1 MKTLLRSST
10 LAIAVA
16 AALLAA
22 SPSFNAVAATP
33 PAAAATQGAASRM
46 VQDSAGRVLATLDSR
61 RAEFKASPAALNQFI
76 KSEFTRSFD
85 SDYAARLVLGVHG
98 RGAAPADVADFAAA
112 MADNLTARY
121 GSALI
126 EFNTRL
132 QVKVKSET
140 ALPGGR
146 GVRVSTQMLRQGGA
160 PIPVDYLLRNVNGQW
175 KLFDVMVEGISYVQA
190 FKNQFAAPLAQ
201 KSIRQVAADLR
212 AGRMQA
218 SATPPG
224 KKSK

>member
-1 MKTLLRSST
+1 MKNS
-10 LAIAVA
+10 LASAVLV
-16 AALLAA
+16 ALLAA
-22 SPSFNAVAATP
+22 TPSFTALAATP
-33 PAAAATQGAASRM
+33 PAATAAQGAASRM

-61 RAEFKASPAALNQFI
+61 RAEFKGNPAALNQFI

-98 RGAAPADVADFAAA
+98 RGAAAADVADFSAA

-121 GSALI
+121 GSALL

-190 FKNQFAAPLAQ
+190 FKNQFAAPLTR
-201 KSIRQVAADLR
+201 KPIREVAADLR
-212 AGRMQA
+212 AGRLQA
-218 SATPPG
+218 STAPG
-224 KKSK
+224 KPSK

>member
-1 MKTLLRSST
+1 MKKLL
-10 LAIAVA
+10 APAVFTA
-16 AALLAA
+16 LLLAA
-22 SPSFNAVAATP
+22 PSFSAIAATP
-33 PAAAATQGAASRM
+33 PAATAPQGAASRM
-46 VQDSAGRVLATLDSR
+46 VVDSAGRVLATLDSR
-61 RAEFKASPAALNQFI
+61 RAEFKSNPAALNQFI

-98 RGAAPADVADFAAA
+98 RGAAAADVADFAAA

-121 GSALI
+121 GSALL

-146 GVRVSTQMLRQGGA
+146 GVRVSTHMLRQGGA

-190 FKNQFAAPLAQ
+190 FKTQFDAPLAQ

-218 SATPPG
+218 TTTPG

>member
-1 MKTLLRSST
+1 MKNS
-10 LAIAVA
+10 LASAVLV
-16 AALLAA
+16 ALLAA
-22 SPSFNAVAATP
+22 TPSFTALAATP
-33 PAAAATQGAASRM
+33 PAATAAQGAASRM

-61 RAEFKASPAALNQFI
+61 RAEFKANPAALNQFI

-98 RGAAPADVADFAAA
+98 RGAAPADVADFSAA

-121 GSALI
+121 GTALL

-140 ALPGGR
+140 PLPGNR

-160 PIPVDYLLRNVNGQW
+160 PILVDYLLRNVNGQW

-190 FKNQFAAPLAQ
+190 FKTQFDAPLAQ

-218 SATPPG
+218 STSPG
-224 KKSK
+224 KKAK

>member
-1 MKTLLRSST
+1 MKQH
-10 LAIAVA
+10 LAIAVMT
-16 AALLAA
+16 ALLAGTPA
-22 SPSFNAVAATP
+22 LTATAATP
-33 PAAAATQGAASRM
+33 SAAAATQGAASRM

-61 RAEFKASPAALNQFI
+61 RAEFKANPAALNQFI

-98 RGAAPADVADFAAA
+98 RGAAPADVADFSAA

-121 GSALI
+121 GTALL

-140 ALPGGR
+140 PLPGNR

-160 PIPVDYLLRNVNGQW
+160 PILVDYLLRNVNGQW

-190 FKNQFAAPLAQ
+190 FKTQFDAPLAQ
-201 KSIRQVAADLR
+201 TSIRQVAADLR

-218 SATPPG
+218 STSPG
-224 KKSK
+224 KKAK

>member
-1 MKTLLRSST
+1 MKTLLHSST
-10 LAIAVA
+10 LAIAIVT
-16 AALLAA
+16 ALLAA
-22 SPSFNAVAATP
+22 VPSFTAMAATP
-33 PAAAATQGAASRM
+33 PAATAAQGAASRM

>member
-1 MKTLLRSST
+1 MKTLLHSST
-10 LAIAVA
+10 LAIAIVT
-16 AALLAA
+16 ALLAA
-22 SPSFNAVAATP
+22 VPSFTAMAATP
-33 PAAAATQGAASRM
+33 PAATAAQGAASRM

-61 RAEFKASPAALNQFI
+61 RAEFKANPAALNQFI

-98 RGAAPADVADFAAA
+98 RGAAPADVADFSAA

-121 GSALI
+121 GTALL

-132 QVKVKSET
+132 QVKVTSET
-140 ALPGGR
+140 PLPGNR

-160 PIPVDYLLRNVNGQW
+160 PILVDYLLRNVNGQW

-190 FKNQFAAPLAQ
+190 FKTRFAAPLAQ
-201 KSIRQVAADLR
+201 TSIRQVAADLR

-218 SATPPG
+218 STAPG

>member
-1 MKTLLRSST
+1 MKQH
-10 LAIAVA
+10 LAIAVMT
-16 AALLAA
+16 ALLAGTPA
-22 SPSFNAVAATP
+22 LTATAATP
-33 PAAAATQGAASRM
+33 SAAAATQGAASRM

-61 RAEFKASPAALNQFI
+61 RAEFKANPAALNQFI

-98 RGAAPADVADFAAA
+98 RGAAPADVADFSAA

-121 GSALI
+121 GTALL

-140 ALPGGR
+140 PLPGNR

-160 PIPVDYLLRNVNGQW
+160 PILVDYLLRNVNGQW

-190 FKNQFAAPLAQ
+190 FKTQFDAPLAQ

-218 SATPPG
+218 TTAPA
-224 KKSK
+224 KKSR

>member
-1 MKTLLRSST
+1 MKKH
-10 LAIAVA
+10 LAIAVFT
-16 AALLAA
+16 ALLAA
-22 SPSFNAVAATP
+22 TPALTATAATP
-33 PAAAATQGAASRM
+33 PPAATAAQATASRM

-98 RGAAPADVADFAAA
+98 RGAAPADVADFSAA

-121 GSALI
+121 GTALL

-140 ALPGGR
+140 PLPGNR

-160 PIPVDYLLRNVNGQW
+160 PILVDYLLRNVNGQW

-190 FKNQFAAPLAQ
+190 FKTQFDAPLAQ

-218 SATPPG
+218 STSPG
-224 KKSK
+224 KKAK

>member
-1 MKTLLRSST
+1 MKTLLHSST
-10 LAIAVA
+10 LAIAIVT
-16 AALLAA
+16 ALLAA
-22 SPSFNAVAATP
+22 VPSFTAMAATP
-33 PAAAATQGAASRM
+33 PAATAAQGAASRM
-46 VQDSAGRVLATLDSR
+46 VQGSAGRVLATLDSR
-61 RAEFKASPAALNQFI
+61 RAEFKANPAALNQFI
-76 KSEFTRSFD
+76 KTKFTRSFD

-98 RGAAPADVADFAAA
+98 RGAAPADVADFSAA

-121 GSALI
+121 GTALL

-132 QVKVKSET
+132 QVKVTSET
-140 ALPGGR
+140 PLPGNR

-160 PIPVDYLLRNVNGQW
+160 PILVDYLLRNVNGQW

-190 FKNQFAAPLAQ
+190 FKTQFAAPLAQ
-201 KSIRQVAADLR
+201 TSIRQVAADLR

-218 SATPPG
+218 STAPG

>member
-1 MKTLLRSST
+1 MKNS
-10 LAIAVA
+10 LASAVLV
-16 AALLAA
+16 ALLAA
-22 SPSFNAVAATP
+22 TPSFTALAATP
-33 PAAAATQGAASRM
+33 PAATATAAQGAASRM

-61 RAEFKASPAALNQFI
+61 RAEFKANPAALNQFI

-98 RGAAPADVADFAAA
+98 RGAAAADVADFSAA

-121 GSALI
+121 GSALL

-190 FKNQFAAPLAQ
+190 FKNQFAAPLTR
-201 KSIRQVAADLR
+201 KPIREVAADLR
-212 AGRMQA
+212 AGRLQA
-218 SATPPG
+218 STAPG
-224 KKSK
+224 KPSK

>member
-1 MKTLLRSST
+1 MKQH
-10 LAIAVA
+10 LAIAVMT
-16 AALLAA
+16 ALLATTPVLTA
-22 SPSFNAVAATP
+22 TAATP
-33 PAAAATQGAASRM
+33 SAAAATQGAASRM

-61 RAEFKASPAALNQFI
+61 RAEFKANPAALNQFI

-98 RGAAPADVADFAAA
+98 RGAAPADVADFSAA

-121 GSALI
+121 GTALL

-140 ALPGGR
+140 PLPGNR

-160 PIPVDYLLRNVNGQW
+160 PILVDYLLRNVNGQW

-190 FKNQFAAPLAQ
+190 FKTQFDAPLAQ

-218 SATPPG
+218 STSPG
-224 KKSK
+224 KKAK

>member
-1 MKTLLRSST
+1 MKTLLAGSR
-10 LAIAVA
+10 LAT
-16 AALLAA
+16 AALVAVLA
-22 SPSFNAVAATP
+22 AATP
-33 PAAAATQGAASRM
+33 AIALAQAKPAAAAPQAGASS
-46 VQDSAGRVLATLDSR
+46 VVLDSAGRVLDTLDKR

>member
-1 MKTLLRSST
+1 MKNLLAS
-10 LAIAVA
+10 AVL

-22 SPSFNAVAATP
+22 MPSFTAAAATP
-33 PAAAATQGAASRM
+33 PAAPAQQGAASR
-46 VQDSAGRVLATLDSR
+46 VVVDSAGRVLATLDSR
-61 RAEFKASPAALNQFI
+61 RTEFKANPAALNQFI

-85 SDYAARLVLGVHG
+85 ADYAARLVLGVHG
-98 RGAAPADVADFAAA
+98 RSAAPADVADFAAA

-121 GSALI
+121 GSALLD
-126 EFNTRL
+126 FNTKL

-140 ALPGGR
+140 PLPGGR
-146 GVRVSTQMLRQGGA
+146 GVRVSTQMLRQGGG

-190 FKNQFAAPLAQ
+190 FKNQFAAQLTQ

-218 SATPPG
+218 APAPG
-224 KKSK
+224 KTSK

>member
-1 MKTLLRSST
+1 MKQH
-10 LAIAVA
+10 LAIAVMT
-16 AALLAA
+16 ALLAA
-22 SPSFNAVAATP
+22 TPVLSATAATP
-33 PAAAATQGAASRM
+33 PTAAATQGAASRM

-61 RAEFKASPAALNQFI
+61 RAEFKKSPVALNQFI

-121 GSALI
+121 GTALLD
-126 EFNTRL
+126 FNTRL

-218 SATPPG
+218 SATPPA

>member
-1 MKTLLRSST
+1 MKQH
-10 LAIAVA
+10 LAIAVMT
-16 AALLAA
+16 ALLAGTPA
-22 SPSFNAVAATP
+22 LTATAATP
-33 PAAAATQGAASRM
+33 SAAAATQGAASRM

-61 RAEFKASPAALNQFI
+61 RAEFKANPAALNQFI

-98 RGAAPADVADFAAA
+98 RGAAPADVADFSAA

-121 GSALI
+121 GTALL

-140 ALPGGR
+140 PLPGNR

-160 PIPVDYLLRNVNGQW
+160 PILVDYLLRNVNGQW

-190 FKNQFAAPLAQ
+190 FKTQFDAPLAQ

-218 SATPPG
+218 STSPG
-224 KKSK
+224 KKAK

>member
-1 MKTLLRSST
+1 MKNH
-10 LAIAVA
+10 LAIAVL
-16 AALLAA
+16 AALLASA
-22 SPSFNAVAATP
+22 PSFTAVAATP
-33 PAAAATQGAASRM
+33 PAATAPQGAASRM
-46 VQDSAGRVLATLDSR
+46 VVDSAGRVLATLDSR
-61 RAEFKASPAALNQFI
+61 RAEFKSNPTALNQFI

-121 GSALI
+121 GSALL

-140 ALPGGR
+140 PLPGNR

-190 FKNQFAAPLAQ
+190 FKTQFDAPLAQ

-218 SATPPG
+218 STGPA